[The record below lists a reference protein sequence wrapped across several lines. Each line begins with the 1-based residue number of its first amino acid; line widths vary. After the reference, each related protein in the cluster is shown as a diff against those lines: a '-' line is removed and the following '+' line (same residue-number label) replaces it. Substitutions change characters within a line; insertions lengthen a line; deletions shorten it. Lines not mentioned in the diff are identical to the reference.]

1 MAKYLI
7 NLDGYLRISL
17 AKSLKNFY
25 GKIDMSFFCAKKSDQ
40 ILLKQDF
47 PNCSIYCWE
56 DYLEKNQN
64 KVFEEE
70 ELLKLEKLIGTK
82 LVKANYSFYNY
93 LQFYKSVKIK
103 NEDKLKGDHL
113 RSYLNYNFYSDILKK
128 ESPNII
134 LHEHAGGS
142 GSEILER
149 LAKDEGIKYYVFA
162 TRFFDNRFLLMDVVN
177 NNFDTLDK
185 FYLKCNP
192 GRKELKAVK
201 NIFLKIQ
208 NNTSPAET
216 IHLKN
221 ISIKKKNRYIN
232 FLFKIKNFY
241 SKTKLF
247 NYISSNFP
255 PFSDFIFE
263 RIKSK
268 IRMLYVENFI
278 CEKQNEIFKK
288 NRNKKFIT
296 FFLQSEP
303 ELIIY
308 KLGGR
313 HFSDQKQIIKNL
325 ALSLPANFLLLIKEH
340 KSQGINSRYRNLE
353 FFRDIK
359 RFSNVRVIK
368 SHESPIDLIDK
379 SYAVAN
385 LSGTIGLEALVRNKP
400 LILFGSVFYQNF
412 ENVFQIKKFEDLDDI
427 IDRIKQ
433 KYDNF
438 KDEYRCLKFAYAIR
452 KTMFK
457 GNIFDGSY
465 LTKNNEF
472 FLTKSLERLFSLY
485 R

>member
-221 ISIKKKNRYIN
+221 ISIKKKIDTLIFYLKLKTFIQKLNYSII
-232 FLFKIKNFY
+232 FLLIFHHFLILYLKELKVKLECSMLKI
-241 SKTKLF
+241 
-247 NYISSNFP
+247 
-255 PFSDFIFE
+255 
-263 RIKSK
+263 
-268 IRMLYVENFI
+268 LYVKNKMKFLKKI
-278 CEKQNEIFKK
+278 EI
-288 NRNKKFIT
+288 RNLLL
-296 FFLQSEP
+296 FFCS
-303 ELIIY
+303 
-308 KLGGR
+308 
-313 HFSDQKQIIKNL
+313 
-325 ALSLPANFLLLIKEH
+325 LSLN
-340 KSQGINSRYRNLE
+340 
-353 FFRDIK
+353 
-359 RFSNVRVIK
+359 
-368 SHESPIDLIDK
+368 
-379 SYAVAN
+379 
-385 LSGTIGLEALVRNKP
+385 
-400 LILFGSVFYQNF
+400 
-412 ENVFQIKKFEDLDDI
+412 
-427 IDRIKQ
+427 
-433 KYDNF
+433 
-438 KDEYRCLKFAYAIR
+438 
-452 KTMFK
+452 
-457 GNIFDGSY
+457 
-465 LTKNNEF
+465 
-472 FLTKSLERLFSLY
+472 
-485 R
+485 